1 VNRSGIFAA
10 AFALLVLCAASL
22 APGAQAAESTIF
34 ETGTPRTAPER
45 LASESL
51 LRLSDMPAG
60 FVVGDGAWC
69 GEARHPS
76 EDEGIYEREQGVPL
90 TAEETFVKK
99 TGTRFCFATYDR
111 LYRAPG
117 TGATPLRLVTFAFA
131 TPGAAAAEEGLRLG
145 PELVE
150 ETLSTSGF
158 SKGTAPSVG
167 EGASQ
172 FDTVGARVVR
182 RKGLPGVLLL
192 WRQGAEIGGVFAVAT
207 NLSVSAAAAATYA
220 EHQQTY
226 LVAPRPYLAAESED
240 VPTFLEN
247 PEVTVPV
254 YWLGP
259 TFQGKGKATSY
270 FMGAYPDRRFAAPR
284 PGRELLVQ
292 YTNGPTLGIWTPGG
306 WAKLM
311 ATTVGRQEWTWHCTR
326 SRTMKL
332 PHGHAVLY
340 AAYAEE
346 TKTCPEGPPQHFSA
360 HVFLPGVVIG
370 IGESL
375 NSGSWGYGD
384 GAYESWGGLEAAVRA
399 LRLYR
404 G

>member
-1 VNRSGIFAA
+1 MGIAI
-10 AFALLVLCAASL
+10 LVLTGARL
-22 APGAQAAESTIF
+22 APTADAAESAIF

-131 TPGAAAAEEGLRLG
+131 TPSAAAAEEGLGLG

-150 ETLSTSGF
+150 ETLFTSGF
-158 SKGTAPSVG
+158 SKGVPPSVG
-167 EGASQ
+167 EAANQ
-172 FDTVGARVVR
+172 FDTVQARVVR

-192 WRQGAEIGGVFAVAT
+192 WREGAEIGGVFAVAT
-207 NLSVSAAAAATYA
+207 TPSVSAEAAATYS
-220 EHQQTY
+220 ERQQTY

-240 VPTFLEN
+240 VPTFLDN
-247 PEVTVPV
+247 PEVSVPV

-259 TFQGKGKATSY
+259 TFKGKDKAKSY
-270 FMGAYPDRRFAAPR
+270 FIGAYPDRRFAQPR
-284 PGRELLVQ
+284 PGRKLLVE
-292 YTNGPTLGIWTPGG
+292 YTNGPTLGSWTPTG

-311 ATTVGRQEWTWHCTR
+311 ATAVGREGWSWHCTR

-340 AAYAEE
+340 AAYAKNE
-346 TKTCPEGPPQHFSA
+346 KTCPEGPPQHFSA

-375 NSGSWGYGD
+375 NSGSWGNGD
-384 GAYESWGGLEAAVRA
+384 GAYESWRGLEAAVRA